1 MANTTKNIFVNA
13 AKNVAIIMDGNAR
26 WAISNSLNISKGHSK
41 GVEIVKLIVEESV
54 KQKLSSLTL
63 YAFSSENWSRPKAE
77 VEAIKR
83 LIVLAIEEQVPDLVK
98 QKVKLKF
105 FGRIDDFGSKIINKI
120 NDAEKATDI
129 NKPSLL
135 LNIALGYGGRQ
146 DIVDIT
152 KNIARKILTKDIKID
167 DIDENMISRLSS
179 VPVDDID
186 LLIRTGG
193 DNRISNFLLYQIAYT
208 EICFVNKYWPD
219 FTKRDFLNCIENFK
233 KVNRRF
239 GKRI

>member
-1 MANTTKNIFVNA
+1 MANTKQIISVNA
-13 AKNVAIIMDGNAR
+13 AENVAIIMDGNGR
-26 WAISNSLNISKGHSK
+26 WAFSNSLNVSKGHAK
-41 GVEIVKLIVEESV
+41 GVEIARNIVEESV

-83 LIVLAIEEQVPDLVK
+83 LIILAIEEQVPDLIK
-98 QKVKLKF
+98 QKVRLKF

-120 NDAEKATDI
+120 NDAEKAT
-129 NKPSLL
+129 NLNQPSLS

-146 DIVDIT
+146 DIVDVT
-152 KNIARKILTKDIKID
+152 KNITRKVLSKEINVD
-167 DIDENMISRLSS
+167 DIDENMINKFSS
-179 VPVDDID
+179 APIDQVD

-193 DNRISNFLLYQIAYT
+193 DKRISNFLLYQIAYT
-208 EICFVNKYWPD
+208 EISFCDKFWPD
-219 FTKRDFLNCIENFK
+219 FSKKDFLDCLENFK

-239 GKRI
+239 GRRI